1 MSLLSS
7 DLWREIKEQLS
18 LTPQEQA
25 VAFFLILSAG
35 AGIAIK
41 WINLSVPKM
50 VGAKYYSEPL
60 MPKAQP
66 KDTSKSVRTAPARSP
81 FPIDINSADSAALV
95 RVPGIGPVIAGRII
109 QYRRAHGEFRSVD
122 ELKNVK
128 GIGDK
133 KLSKIR
139 KFVSLGSGNDKN
151 RSRQH

>member
-60 MPKAQP
+60 TPKVPP
-66 KDTSKSVRTAPARSP
+66 KDTSKSVRTAPTRSS
-81 FPIDINSADSAALV
+81 FPIDINSADSVALV
-95 RVPGIGPVIAGRII
+95 RVPGIGPVLAGRII
-109 QYRRAHGEFRSVD
+109 QYRRAHGKFRSVD

-139 KFVSLGSGNDKN
+139 KFVSLSNDKN